1 MWCKEK
7 VLQIGAFGL
16 LANEAH
22 ASVLTAPLLEAR
34 PHMTLS
40 TRSSCAIS
48 PKTMRFS
55 TRMRTPS
62 LARATVQG
70 GAGVVAAH
78 DDDGGAGMLDSAICE
93 RELAVVKCLR
103 LLYKCQIEPADRALC
118 SNLQARDPAHQVA
131 ACAARTRGEE
141 PRAAH
146 GVHEP
151 DREAQRRSSTGTLAT
166 TAITLPL
173 NALEC
178 P

>member
-1 MWCKEK
+1 MWEK